1 MTQIPDP
8 TRMEEDRRQQV
19 PYFRIPTE
27 PIRQPLFANLVNVN
41 FMQGGLYLD
50 FAYIDPYQLGNPY
63 NEVAPNGRPII
74 DATPVVRLAL
84 TSENI
89 PPLYSQLRELMKQLG
104 QLPES
109 DGNSQDSRE
118 L

>member
-8 TRMEEDRRQQV
+8 TRLEEDRIQQT
-19 PYFRIPTE
+19 PYFRISSE
-27 PIRQPLFANLVNVN
+27 PIRQPLFANLTNVN

-50 FAYIDPYQLGNPY
+50 FAYVDPYQFGNPY

-84 TSENI
+84 TSESI
-89 PPLYSQLRELMKQLG
+89 LPLYQRLYDILKELKKLPQSHDQIHSPRE
-104 QLPES
+104 
-109 DGNSQDSRE
+109 
-118 L
+118 